1 MLLRVSAARIF
12 VPNKPHPYTIM
23 AIPVGTTAPDFTVTT
38 LGTNGPEL
46 FTLSEHIGPS
56 NILLLFVPMA
66 FTGVCTKEFCE
77 ISSGINEYTALNAKV
92 VGISGDNPF
101 AQKAWAEKE
110 GITLQLLSDYDH
122 KITTAYDVAYDAFLP
137 AKNLIM
143 GGVPKRSAFI
153 IDKAGVIQ
161 YSEALESPGDLP
173 DFTAIKAK
181 LAELA

>member
-1 MLLRVSAARIF
+1 
-12 VPNKPHPYTIM
+12 M
-23 AIPVGTTAPDFTVTT
+23 ALSVGTTAPDFTVTT
-38 LGTNGPEL
+38 LGANGPEL
-46 FTLSEHIGPS
+46 FKLSEQVGKS
-56 NILLLFVPMA
+56 NLLLLFVPMA

-77 ISSGINEYTALNAKV
+77 ISNGMNEYTSLNATV
-92 VGISGDNPF
+92 IGISGDNPF

-110 GITLQLLSDYDH
+110 GISLQLLSDYDH
-122 KITTAYDVAYDAFLP
+122 KVTTAYGVAYDSFLP

-173 DFTAIKAK
+173 NFVAIKAK